1 MQLQDAAGTTQARIL
16 VQLGNCLLLGQFK
29 VDTLY
34 LSMNHSIWPC
44 QNVKAVFDTAIKVV
58 LQPPRRREVM
68 AARKKT
74 RRSSGCS
81 IR

>member
-1 MQLQDAAGTTQARIL
+1 MNQEIVTWCDA
-16 VQLGNCLLLGQFK
+16 V
-29 VDTLY
+29 
-34 LSMNHSIWPC
+34 WPC

-81 IR
+81 IK